1 MGLGVVGTGRR
12 MTRVPDAHAFP
23 YAELDALL
31 RRLGRGDGIGGSAI
45 DGLIAALVAGPSFVH
60 PDDWVPLIFAG
71 RRPALDAGSLE
82 YRVVKTIFHRYNEVS
97 QMLADRPGDYR
108 PIFRTDDQGRVV
120 ASDWAVGFI
129 LGLGLRSAEWGK
141 YILFT
146 GHRALLIPILVYSPA
161 STDLL
166 PEMSIAEKRRH
177 QVTAYE
183 KIAGAVVAVRA
194 ICNPQRAAEARRRP
208 GKTRRQPRATR

>member
-1 MGLGVVGTGRR
+1 MGLGGATGRR
-12 MTRVPDAHAFP
+12 MIHAPDELAFT
-23 YAELDALL
+23 YAELDAVL
-31 RRLGRGDGIGGSAI
+31 REPGHEDSIGVSAI

-71 RRPALDAGSLE
+71 RRPAFDAGSLE

-97 QMLADRPGDYR
+97 EMLADRPGDYR
-108 PIFRTDDQGRVV
+108 PIFGTDDKGRIF

-141 YILFT
+141 YILLT

-161 STDLL
+161 SIDLL
-166 PEMSIAEKRRH
+166 PEMSTSEKRRH

-183 KIAGAVVAVRA
+183 KIAGAVVALRA
-194 ICNPQRAAEARRRP
+194 ICNPHRAAEARRRP
-208 GKTRRQPRATR
+208 GKTRRSPRTPR